1 MTESRQQI
9 GPCSQRL
16 AMASLDGRGV
26 VARRIKKHQ
35 KLLLEGIGG
44 RAACSPAKKILAT
57 SAATR
62 MVRLEMLMNE
72 ILAGTA
78 STEDERHYP
87 KNETT
92 PTMAAPA
99 MRITAS

>member
-1 MTESRQQI
+1 MTESHQRI
-9 GPCSQRL
+9 GAHSQRL
-16 AMASLDGRGV
+16 SLGSLDGRGV
-26 VARRIKKHQ
+26 VARRIKRHQ
-35 KLLLEGIGG
+35 GQLLDGIGG
-44 RAACSPAKKILAT
+44 HAACSPAKKMLAT

-78 STEDERHYP
+78 STEDERRYP